1 MSGDQEPQEET
12 EEEEIIIPLHQKQ
25 KIINDLRLF

>member
-1 MSGDQEPQEET
+1 MSDQEPQKEI
-12 EEEEIIIPLHQKQ
+12 EEEQEIIIPPEQRR